1 MNLEKGVIDMVS
13 FDYTIKDVHGIH
25 ARPATELFKLTKNY
39 ESVVKVK
46 KGDKEVAFK
55 GVMGI
60 MSLGAKQNDTV
71 TFAFEGSDEEAEME
85 EVKKFMEAN
94 L

>member
-1 MNLEKGVIDMVS
+1 MVS
-13 FDYTIKDVHGIH
+13 FDYTIKDIHGIH
-25 ARPATELFKLTKNY
+25 ARPATDLFKLTKNY

-46 KGDKEVAFK
+46 KGDREVPFK

-71 TFAFEGSDEEAEME
+71 TFTFEGSDEEAEME

>member
-1 MNLEKGVIDMVS
+1 MVS
-13 FDYTIKDVHGIH
+13 FDYTITDVHGIH
-25 ARPATELFKLTKNY
+25 ARPATELFKLTKTFD
-39 ESVVKVK
+39 SVVKVA
-46 KGDKEVAFK
+46 KGDKEVVFK

-60 MSLGAKQNDTV
+60 MSLGAKQGDTV
-71 TFAFEGSDEEAEME
+71 KFTFEGSDEEAEME